1 MYHDCAVVHCFCG
14 AGCPELFTSIS
25 EVHIGSYASMGLD
38 PKAVGEAAYRL
49 AINPT
54 PSLRNLVM
62 IDSQYSQLLP
72 LMCRS
77 AAISYACPG
86 SCT

>member
-1 MYHDCAVVHCFCG
+1 
-14 AGCPELFTSIS
+14 
-25 EVHIGSYASMGLD
+25 MGLD

-62 IDSQYSQLLP
+62 TDSQYSQLLP

-77 AAISYACPG
+77 AVNSHACPR
-86 SCT
+86 SCTQLSQAASNLSMCVQSVGFMLAFVEVQK